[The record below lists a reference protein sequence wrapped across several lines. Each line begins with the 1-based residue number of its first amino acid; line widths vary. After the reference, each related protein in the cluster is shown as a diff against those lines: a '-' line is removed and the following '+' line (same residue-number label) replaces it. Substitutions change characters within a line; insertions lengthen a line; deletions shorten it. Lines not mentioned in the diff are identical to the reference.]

1 MSSSKLDIHSQLDA
15 KDYAGAATSLL
26 ANMQESG
33 TTSAWQEAAL
43 GASQYHQND
52 VGGAVT
58 HLQNAVL
65 MDRWN
70 KTYRSNLIMAQN
82 KVEGGLG
89 ESMSH
94 PSDWGFGLAT
104 WVRPKESASL
114 AFLVLNA
121 FLLLRFFKRPHLAR
135 DLSLGVV
142 VVLLLGLSAVGF
154 YGEDIGTLTQTT
166 SLRRQPVDSAAEIR
180 TLPAG
185 SRVRKIRDSGDFVE
199 IERSE
204 PGTFRGWIKKTD
216 LYLYF

>member
-1 MSSSKLDIHSQLDA
+1 MSSSSLDIHSQLDA

-26 ANMQESG
+26 AKMQESG
-33 TTSAWQEAAL
+33 TTTAWQEAAL
-43 GASQYHQND
+43 GASLYHQND

-58 HLQNAVL
+58 HTQNAVL

-70 KTYRSNLIMAQN
+70 KIYRNNLVMAQN

-94 PSDWGFGLAT
+94 PSDWGFALAT

-121 FLLLRFFKRPHLAR
+121 FLLLRFFKRPHLTR
-135 DLSLGVV
+135 DLALGVV
-142 VVLLLGLSAVGF
+142 VLAFLGLSAVGF
-154 YGEDIGTLTQTT
+154 YGEDIGVVAQNT
-166 SLRRQPVDSAAEIR
+166 SLRRQPVESAAEIR
-180 TLPAG
+180 SLPAG
-185 SRVRKIRDSGDFVE
+185 ARVRKIRDSGDFVE

-204 PGTFRGWIKKTD
+204 PGTFRGWIKKSD
-216 LYLYF
+216 LNLFF